1 MLRERGRG
9 EGFLRWKRVISLT
22 STISVLCENRV
33 TIVTLNRP
41 EVHNA
46 FDDRM
51 IAELTETFARVS
63 LDPSVRAILLRGAG
77 KSFCAGADLN
87 WMQRMASYS
96 QEENVADARG
106 LQQMFAAIANCP
118 QATLAVVHGAAI
130 GGGVGLAAVC
140 DITIAA
146 QEATFAL
153 SEVRLG
159 LIPAVIAPYVVEK
172 IGIGAARSLFLSGE
186 RFGASEA
193 LRLGLVQQ
201 VTPAEDLEST
211 LQQKLTLLRSAGPA
225 SVAAAKR
232 LLKTIAGQTLEEAA
246 ETTIECIAALR
257 VSAEGQ
263 EGLKA
268 FLEKRKPNWAI

>member
-1 MLRERGRG
+1 MPDA
-9 EGFLRWKRVISLT
+9 IA
-22 STISVLCENRV
+22 TILIENEKSV
-33 TIVTLNRP
+33 TTVTLNRP

-51 IAELTETFARVS
+51 IAELTETFTRLSA
-63 LDPSVRAILLRGAG
+63 DESVRAIVLRGAG

-106 LQQMFAAIANCP
+106 LQQMFAAIAGCP
-118 QATLAVVHGAAI
+118 QATLAVVQGAAI

-172 IGIGAARSLFLSGE
+172 IGIGAARALFLSGE
-186 RFGASEA
+186 RFGADEA
-193 LRLGLVQQ
+193 LRIGLVQQ
-201 VTPAEDLEST
+201 VTPSENLEAAV
-211 LQQKLTLLRSAGPA
+211 QQKLALLWSAGPA

-232 LLKTIAGQTLEEAA
+232 LLKTIAGQTPEQAA
-246 ETTIECIAALR
+246 EATIECIAALR

-268 FLEKRKPNWAI
+268 FLEKRKPNWAIDQ